1 MARRRKGMQR
11 IGANDFSIL
20 NPVLWAQE
28 AVPLLIPNM
37 GVSSLIRRDWDSQ
50 VALFGDMVNAYVPGT
65 FALKFKGAPCE
76 NIVSQDASGSR
87 IQVAL
92 DQWPYISFVICDG
105 EEDRNQLD
113 MIDTLIPNAVLA
125 FARGVDA
132 IVSAQVYQY
141 LSSVGGHLGN
151 ISSTNVK
158 DYILETREVMNRNNA
173 PVDNRWMVMTP
184 GTDTEALKLD
194 TIVTADKTGDGG
206 TALRKAILGEKYGF
220 NYMMSQTQP
229 EITGTQTKATAAIN
243 NAAGYPA
250 GTTTVAFDGTVGTAL
265 AAGQWAVI
273 AGDDTP
279 QHITA
284 VGGGGTTLTLSPGLK
299 RAVAD
304 NAVIQ
309 VIMGALAVNL
319 VAGYIGTTASPRVVG
334 WRKPIAVDGVANSPP
349 QIGQGVTFGTE
360 TTMYTIIGVTTL
372 NAGAG
377 TYEITLDKPLV
388 TALTNDETVNLLP
401 AGKYNFGLC
410 TDGFVLVNRP
420 IRAPRAGTGV
430 LSYTLSD
437 PITKIS
443 LRVSIS
449 YDAVAQGHRITIDTL
464 MGVGK
469 LVSGLGAAML
479 G

>member
-1 MARRRKGMQR
+1 MARRRKGLSR

-20 NPVLWAQE
+20 NPVIWAQE

-37 GVSSLIRRDWDSQ
+37 GISSLIRRDWDNQ
-50 VALFGDMVNAYVPGT
+50 VSLFGDMVNAYVPGT

-125 FARGVDA
+125 FARGIDA
-132 IVSAQVYQY
+132 IISGQVYQY
-141 LSSVGGHLGN
+141 LGSTGGRLGALTA
-151 ISSTNVK
+151 SNVK

-173 PVDNRWMVMTP
+173 PADNRWMVMTP

-194 TIVTADKTGDGG
+194 TIVTAQNVDDGG
-206 TALRKAILGEKYGF
+206 DAIRRGILGSRYGF

-229 EITGTQTKATAAIN
+229 EITFTQTKATAAVN
-243 NAAGYPA
+243 NAAGYAA
-250 GTTTVAFDGTVGTAL
+250 GATSIAFDGTVGTAL
-265 AAGQWAVI
+265 AAGQWCVI

-279 QHITA
+279 QQISA
-284 VGGGGTTLTLSPGLK
+284 VTGGITLTITPGLK

-309 VIMGALAVNL
+309 VIMGALKVNNA
-319 VAGYIGTTASPRVVG
+319 AGYAGTTASPRVIG

-349 QIGQGVTFGTE
+349 QIGQGVTFGTT
-360 TTMYTIIGVTTL
+360 TTMYTIIGVSTI

-388 TALTNDETVNLLP
+388 NALTDDQTVNLLP
-401 AGKYNFGLC
+401 AGKYNFALA

-420 IRAPRAGTGV
+420 LQAPRGGTGV
-430 LSYTLSD
+430 LSYTIND

-443 LRVSIS
+443 IRVSIS
-449 YDAVAQGHRITIDTL
+449 YDAVAQGHRVTIDTL
-464 MGVGK
+464 MGIGK
-469 LVSGLGAAML
+469 LVNGLGAAML